1 MSETYEHL
9 ALETRSP
16 TGSRL
21 NGYAPMWRQHEL
33 KDRYDVVVIGG
44 GVHGLATAY
53 YLTRMGIRDVA
64 VLEAKYVGFGGSGR
78 NTAIVRSNYR
88 TPEGI
93 AFYDMSVKLYEE
105 LAADLDFNVMFSQHG
120 HLTLAHN
127 ERAVAG
133 LTERALTNQW
143 MGVNSRMIFPNEIKE
158 IVPDLNVAGP
168 CRFPIM
174 AALYHPPGGIIRHD
188 AVVWAYARGVDRG
201 GGQVHQQTEVTGIE
215 VHDGTVEAVVT
226 NRGRIKTGTVVNATA
241 GYAGIIS
248 RMAGLEIP
256 IETHPLQACVT
267 EPLKPFLN
275 SVIVSSTLHVYVSQ
289 TDRGELVLGA
299 EVDDY
304 ASYSLR
310 GTLAFLEGAA
320 LHLLE
325 LFPFLANV
333 NVLRQWAGLCDMTPD
348 YSPIMGDTPDLKG
361 FLMTVGWGTY
371 GFKAGPASGNLM
383 AERIVTGK
391 TPDKL
396 APFSITRFYEDRLVG
411 EKAAASV
418 SH

>member
-1 MSETYEHL
+1 MIEQ
-9 ALETRSP
+9 
-16 TGSRL
+16 
-21 NGYAPMWRQHEL
+21 PMWREHEL
-33 KDRYDVVVIGG
+33 KDRYDVVIIGG

-53 YLTRMGIRDVA
+53 YLTKLGVRDIA
-64 VLEAKYVGFGGSGR
+64 ILEAKYIGFGGSGR

-93 AFYDMSVKLYEE
+93 AFYDLSVKLYEQ

-127 ERAVAG
+127 ERGVTG
-133 LTERALTNQW
+133 LTERANTNRL
-143 MGVNSRMIFPNEIKE
+143 MGVNSRIIFPDEIQS
-158 IVPDLNVAGP
+158 IVPDLNVFGH

-188 AVVWAYARGVDRG
+188 AVVWAYARGADRG
-201 GGQVHQQTEVTGIE
+201 GAQIHQKTEVTAIDVQNGK
-215 VHDGTVEAVVT
+215 VEGVVT
-226 NRGRIKTGTVVNATA
+226 NRGRIKTKLVLNATA
-241 GYAGIIS
+241 GYASIIAK
-248 RMAGLEIP
+248 MAGLQIP

-299 EVDDY
+299 EMDDH

-325 LFPFLANV
+325 LFPMLANV

-348 YSPIMGDTPDLKG
+348 YSPIMGGTPDVQG

-371 GFKAGPASGNLM
+371 GFKAGPASGKLM
-383 AERIVTGK
+383 ADLIATGRTPK
-391 TPDKL
+391 TL
-396 APFSITRFYEDRLVG
+396 EPFGITRFYEDRLVG

>member
-1 MSETYEHL
+1 MSI
-9 ALETRSP
+9 P
-16 TGSRL
+16 K
-21 NGYAPMWRQHEL
+21 MWRRHEL
-33 KDRYDVVVIGG
+33 KDSYDVVIIGG

-53 YLTRMGIRDVA
+53 YLTQMGVKNIA
-64 VLEAKYVGFGGSGR
+64 VLEAKYIGFGGSGR

-93 AFYDMSVKLYEE
+93 AFYNKSVKLYEE

-127 ERAVAG
+127 ERGVTG
-133 LTERALTNQW
+133 LTERALTNQL
-143 MGVNSRMIFPNEIKE
+143 MGVNSRIIYPAEIQE
-158 IVPDLNVAGP
+158 VVPDLNVFGH

-201 GGQVHQQTEVTGIE
+201 GGQIHQQTEVNAIE
-215 VHDGTVEAVVT
+215 VRDGRIEAVVT
-226 NRGRIKTGTVVNATA
+226 NRGRIKTGTVLNATA

-310 GTLAFLEGAA
+310 GTLHFLEGAA

-325 LFPFLANV
+325 LFPFLASV
-333 NVLRQWAGLCDMTPD
+333 KVLRQWAGLCDMTPD
-348 YSPIMGDTPDLKG
+348 YSPIMGESPDVAG

-371 GFKAGPASGNLM
+371 GFKAGPASGHLM
-383 AERIVTGK
+383 AERIATGK
-391 TPDKL
+391 TPEML

>member
-1 MSETYEHL
+1 MPKATAIPDPS
-9 ALETRSP
+9 
-16 TGSRL
+16 
-21 NGYAPMWRQHEL
+21 MWRQHEL
-33 KDRYDVVVIGG
+33 KDRYDVVIIGG

-53 YLTRMGIRDVA
+53 YLTKMGVRNVA
-64 VLEAKYVGFGGSGR
+64 VLEAKYIGFGGSGR

-93 AFYDMSVKLYEE
+93 AFYDLSVKLYEQ

-127 ERAVAG
+127 ERGVTG
-133 LTERALTNQW
+133 LMERALNNQAL
-143 MGVNSRMIFPNEIKE
+143 GVNSRVIFPDEIQQ
-158 IVPDLNVAGP
+158 IVPDLNLFGH

-201 GGQVHQQTEVTGIE
+201 GGQVHQQTPVTGIE
-215 VHDGTVEAVVT
+215 VRDGRVEAVLT
-226 NRGRIKTGTVVNATA
+226 NRGRIRTACVVNATA
-241 GYAGIIS
+241 GYAGTIS
-248 RMAGLEIP
+248 RMVGLEIP

-325 LFPFLANV
+325 LFPCLANV
-333 NVLRQWAGLCDMTPD
+333 KVLRQWAGLCDMTPD
-348 YSPIMGDTPDLKG
+348 YSPIMGDTPDVRG

-371 GFKAGPASGNLM
+371 GFKAGPASGRLL
-383 AERIVTGK
+383 AERIATGR
-391 TPDKL
+391 TPEKL
-396 APFSITRFYEDRLVG
+396 APFSLTRFYDDRLVG

>member
-1 MSETYEHL
+1 MW
-9 ALETRSP
+9 SP
-16 TGSRL
+16 
-21 NGYAPMWRQHEL
+21 HDL
-33 KDRYDVVVIGG
+33 KDSYDVVIIGG

-53 YLTRMGIRDVA
+53 YLTQLGVRNIA
-64 VLEAKYVGFGGSGR
+64 VLEAKYIGFGGSGR

-93 AFYDMSVKLYEE
+93 AFYDLSVRLYEQ

-127 ERAVAG
+127 ERGVNG
-133 LTERALTNQW
+133 LKERANTNRL
-143 MGVNSRMIFPNEIKE
+143 MGVDSRVIFPAEIQQ
-158 IVPDLNVAGP
+158 IVPDLNVFGH
-168 CRFPIM
+168 CRFPIQ

-201 GGQVHQQTEVTGIE
+201 GGHVHQKTEVTAIE
-215 VHDGTVEAVVT
+215 VRDGKVEAVVT
-226 NRGRIKTGTVVNATA
+226 NRGRIRTGVVLNATA

-248 RMAGLEIP
+248 NMVDLEIP

-275 SVIVSSTLHVYVSQ
+275 AVIVSSTLHVYVSQ

-320 LHLLE
+320 THLLE

-333 NVLRQWAGLCDMTPD
+333 KVLRQWAGLCDMTPD
-348 YSPIMGDTPDLKG
+348 YSPIMGGTPDVRG
-361 FLMTVGWGTY
+361 FYMTVGWGTY
-371 GFKAGPASGNLM
+371 GFKAGPASGYLM
-383 AERIVTGK
+383 AELIATGQ
-391 TPDKL
+391 TPPTL
-396 APFSITRFYEDRLVG
+396 APFSITRFYEDRLIG

>member
-1 MSETYEHL
+1 
-9 ALETRSP
+9 
-16 TGSRL
+16 
-21 NGYAPMWRQHEL
+21 MWRKHDLQEQ
-33 KDRYDVVVIGG
+33 YDVVVIGG
-44 GVHGLATAY
+44 GVHGLATAC
-53 YLTRMGIRDVA
+53 YLAQRGVTSVA
-64 VLEAKYVGFGGSGR
+64 VLEGRYLGFGGSGR

-93 AFYDMSVKLYEE
+93 AFYDLSVGLYEK
-105 LAADLDFNVMFSQHG
+105 LAAQLEFNVMFSQHG

-127 ERAVAG
+127 ERGVTG
-133 LTERALTNQW
+133 LIERANTNRL
-143 MGVNSRMIFPNEIKE
+143 MGVNSRVIYPHEIQAL
-158 IVPDLNVAGP
+158 VPDLNVFGH

-188 AVVWAYARGVDRG
+188 AVVWAYARAVDRAG
-201 GGQVHQQTEVTGIE
+201 GHVHERTQVTSIE
-215 VHDGTVEAVVT
+215 VRNGRVVGVTT
-226 NRGRIKTGTVVNATA
+226 NRGRIRTNVVVNATA
-241 GYAGIIS
+241 GYAGTIA
-248 RMAGLEIP
+248 RLVGRQLP

-333 NVLRQWAGLCDMTPD
+333 KVLRQWSGLCDMTPD
-348 YSPIMGDTPDLKG
+348 YSPIIGAFPDLEG
-361 FLMTVGWGTY
+361 FFMTVGWGTY
-371 GFKAGPASGNLM
+371 GFKAGPASGWLLSEM
-383 AERIVTGK
+383 ITTGK
-391 TPDKL
+391 VPGLLTP
-396 APFSITRFYEDRLVG
+396 FTITRFHDDQLVG